1 MKVVFKHKDQE
12 FFKEVCNLLPSFE
25 KRFQEACKAQW
36 NDGFDFI
43 SIDKNCSGPFRN
55 FNWSFSIPKQDIERV
70 EDLDPFVWYPRSKW
84 NGNPMKHS
92 LVERVASGETYAF
105 RGLVG
110 ALNMET
116 EFFMLVPKNKDI
128 KPKC

>member
-1 MKVVFKHKDQE
+1 MKVLFKHKDQE

-25 KRFQEACKAQW
+25 KRFQEECERQW

-43 SIDKNCSGPFRN
+43 SIDRTSPYRG
-55 FNWSFSIPKQDIERV
+55 FNWSFSIPKRDIECV
-70 EDLDPFVWYPRSKW
+70 EDLKPFVWYPASKW
-84 NGNPMKHS
+84 NGNPQKHS
-92 LVERVASGETYAF
+92 LVERAASGETYAY
-105 RGLVG
+105 RGLVQ

-116 EFFMLVPKNKDI
+116 KFFMLVPKDKDI